1 MMSELYIGLM
11 SGTSA
16 DGINAALVDFSEAT
30 PKLIHSHYCPFP
42 PTIRQTILALYQPG
56 ANEIKRMGE
65 LDITLGKIFAN
76 TANLLLQESNTP
88 AKNIRAI
95 GSHGQTVRHYPDNH
109 FTLQIGDPNIIAATT
124 GITTIADFRR
134 RDIAHGGQGA
144 PLVPA
149 FHHAVFGRAPK
160 NRVIINIGG
169 ISNITLLSED
179 PKQPLL
185 GFDTGPGNALLDD
198 WIEQH
203 RQQPYD
209 KHGAWAAQGNSHSA
223 LLKTLLSDS
232 FFQRPPPKSAGRE
245 YFNLAWL
252 ENYLPDSISPVDVQA
267 TLAAL
272 TAHSIIDA
280 IKQYFSEGELFVC
293 GGGIHNLFLIDQLK
307 NYADASLFSLHSTQE
322 LGVDPDFVEAIAFAW
337 LAKQTL
343 IGHTGNIPAVTGAG
357 QPAILGGIYQA

>member
-16 DGINAALVDFSEAT
+16 DGINAALVDFSHAA
-30 PKLIHSHYCPFP
+30 PKLIHSYYSPFSSEL
-42 PTIRQTILALYQPG
+42 RQTILALYQPG
-56 ANEIKRMGE
+56 THEIKRMGE

-76 TANLLLQESNTP
+76 TVNLLLQESNTP

-95 GSHGQTVRHYPDNH
+95 GSHGQTIRHYPDNH

-149 FHHAVFGRAPK
+149 FHHTIFAHTHK
-160 NRVIINIGG
+160 NRAIINIGG
-169 ISNITLLSED
+169 ISNITLLSD
-179 PKQPLL
+179 NPKQPLL

-198 WIEQH
+198 WIEKH
-203 RQQPYD
+203 LQQPYD
-209 KHGAWAAQGNSHSA
+209 KHGAWAAQGNINSA

-232 FFQRPPPKSAGRE
+232 FFKRPPPKSAGRE

-252 ENYLPDSISPVDVQA
+252 KNYLPDSISPVDVQA
-267 TLAAL
+267 TLTAL
-272 TAHSIIDA
+272 TALCIINA
-280 IKQYFSEGELFVC
+280 IKNYFSEGELFVC
-293 GGGIHNLFLIDQLK
+293 GGGIHNLFLLEQLK
-307 NYADASLFSLHSTQE
+307 NYADASQFSLHSTQE
-322 LGVDPDFVEAIAFAW
+322 LGVDPDFIEAIAFAW

-343 IGHTGNIPAVTGAG
+343 MGHTGNIPAVTGAA